1 MICDFKKDYN
11 KIKKRIIFSEYD
23 YIIIGTGPS
32 ATVLYDLLKK
42 KEKNFDFRKRKF
54 QKKNFINLLIQN
66 I

>member
-42 KEKNFDFRKRKF
+42 RKNFDFRKRKF
-54 QKKNFINLLIQN
+54 QKKILSIC
-66 I
+66 

>member
-42 KEKNFDFRKRKF
+42 KKKILILEKEIS
-54 QKKNFINLLIQN
+54 KKILSIC
-66 I
+66 